1 MANEPQGGN
10 FHDFLSNTRSL
21 LVTNDSRESE
31 SEKIRFAHMQN
42 IPVVTGEWVIEC
54 LRQHQKLPLDGYL
67 IKPPARKELLGDR
80 FKRKRDSEASTVSK
94 RLHSEE
100 HEQRD
105 EQKSSEGR
113 EHEPDARA
121 SAVGL
126 DESGANRAKPNASM
140 DVNHQGESASRPI
153 ELFGSSAPE
162 HISAGREH
170 PTEEGP
176 DSVSLP
182 PLQSPQADEASVS
195 TLTAPHI
202 LTESANPPN
211 SSHDPPKLRKAS
223 SSSLTSLSGISEILG
238 KFGKDQLTSANSG
251 ASKKPRG
258 RLQGRA
264 TTGASR
270 VFSRTPPLGDMSAP
284 SQKMEIVAVRKQERI
299 VEEEIEPIPSQALGY
314 NYEET
319 SMEKKKVRQK
329 LDKYAHTIETPKSL
343 KVKKTQPAVDLVPHT
358 RRSTRKS
365 IGRKF

>member
-42 IPVVTGEWVIEC
+42 IPVVTGEWIIEC
-54 LRQHQKLPLDGYL
+54 LQQHQKLPFDGYL
-67 IKPPARKELLGDR
+67 IKPPVRKELLGDR
-80 FKRKRDSEASTVSK
+80 FKRKRDSEASTASK

-100 HEQRD
+100 YEQRD
-105 EQKSSEGR
+105 EQMSSEDR

-121 SAVGL
+121 SAVGQ
-126 DESGANRAKPNASM
+126 DESGANRAKPNGSI
-140 DVNHQGESASRPI
+140 DVDHQGESASRPI
-153 ELFGSSAPE
+153 ELFS
-162 HISAGREH
+162 ISAGQEQ
-170 PTEEGP
+170 PADEGSG
-176 DSVSLP
+176 SVSLLP
-182 PLQSPQADEASVS
+182 FQSPQADEASISKDS
-195 TLTAPHI
+195 THTASHI

-211 SSHDPPKLRKAS
+211 SSHDRPKLRKAS
-223 SSSLTSLSGISEILG
+223 SSSLTGLSGISEILG

-270 VFSRTPPLGDMSAP
+270 VFSRTPSLGGNTPAS
-284 SQKMEIVAVRKQERI
+284 SQRVEIAAVRKQERI

-343 KVKKTQPAVDLVPHT
+343 RVKKTQPAVDLVPHT